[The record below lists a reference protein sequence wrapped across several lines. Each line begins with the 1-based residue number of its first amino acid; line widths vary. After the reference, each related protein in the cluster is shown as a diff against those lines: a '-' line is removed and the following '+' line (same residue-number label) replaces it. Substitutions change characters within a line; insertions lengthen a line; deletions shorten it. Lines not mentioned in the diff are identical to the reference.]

1 MATEFIN
8 GQWRIPNS
16 WDVDESNQGKISN
29 YSMDFDGTSAE
40 IDLGISPVDLVGNS
54 KPYSVSAWVYIAQ
67 SDLVSGTNYFIIGAF
82 NPDRWYFRIMNS
94 YVGFGYG
101 NTVSNTSLTQITGDQ
116 WNHIVFTFDL
126 TTHTIYING
135 VSKFTLSS
143 SGQTIASNNA
153 FIGALNGASGPINRF
168 KGKLDQ
174 VTVFDYALSQDQV
187 TQLAPY
193 LYAFNF
199 NSSRIRLN
207 STSILQNVSSFTIS
221 AWAKRIGG
229 SNDRMIFG
237 SDQSGNR
244 GLYISA
250 RSGGQY
256 KVLLSTNA
264 STNDQFTYS
273 TGGADNV
280 WRNIIVNWNGTSINL
295 FIDGVF
301 VYTQAVVNSTGNFS
315 MPVEPSIGS
324 QNGTTSGFGFIGE
337 ISNVQIWDS
346 ILTSGGAT
354 VGQVAGGEIATIYN
368 NSSPLKGTP
377 PQSSNLK
384 GWWRLDDTATFNSGT
399 TVWSVPDASGNSNTG
414 TSVGMTLSSLVLTSL
429 NGGFIANPMALSP
442 SPIAYYQL
450 GDQDVNFNG
459 GTWTVPNNSLSD
471 YVFDF
476 NGTSDLVNIDS
487 INSSISSS
495 AKGSVSCWVKWDGSN
510 QLKAVGFGSNSVNRQ
525 YIIIQI
531 LTDGKA
537 YAQYKTFSITGWQL
551 QTTSPITANV
561 WTHFVV
567 VQNGTSPIIYIN
579 GSAPSQSF
587 LEATNKTRWWPNLDT
602 FNTSTIGALR
612 WNGGSPV
619 VSYGTGE
626 IGQTTIFDY
635 DLSSSQINTL
645 YNNGVPNDISSLSPT
660 VWYKLN
666 ASEIFNSTSTEWSID
681 NNAYPSVYNSSLDF
695 KGITGTYIQVA
706 STSDFAWGSNGFG
719 VNLWVNFK
727 SVSAAYNILDFRTN
741 GAAAAVG
748 SLWFDP
754 TSGVRWYVA
763 PGYKSANIPA
773 SSFSINTWY
782 NIAVVNDG
790 STIYFYLNGD
800 LIDSTTDTTVYI
812 AAPLTIGAYSGGSN
826 SAAVNG
832 MLSNVSLFNTE
843 LTSTQVQTLY
853 NNGTPALDI
862 SSLSPVSWWKLNNT
876 TTGIQDSAGS
886 NNGTNNG
893 ATEYA
898 GFVNAL
904 AGESSGMDS
913 SNLVQSDLQQ
923 TSGYSPYSIELNGAD
938 QFFTVD
944 NSSKNLN
951 TENISISTWFFQDDS
966 AAASS
971 YPAIIINGFSGSGGG
986 SYWGL
991 VMRPG
996 NIVRAQLRLLDSS
1009 SNLTFIT
1016 EDITQT
1022 IVTGQWNHIA
1032 MTYDGTTLR
1041 GYINGVGETLSL
1053 SGASGEIQYSTTG
1066 MNSQDLLIGKRGTD
1080 SFHLDGKIS
1089 NFAIWGS
1096 GLTST
1101 QIATIY
1107 NNGLPNDI
1115 SSLNPLAWWELGA
1128 MTGFNGTDT
1137 WTAISNSDSNF
1148 AAVSEANMAATDL
1161 VNGPGYSDGGIGTSS
1176 LVIAKQAPYSFNNA
1190 LSESMAISNRDDS
1203 QASDPY
1209 PLIMQLDLTSETSSY
1224 TFASPDVSSGATYPY
1239 TVDWGDGNI
1248 EQITSSG
1255 QLVSNRLNH
1264 VYDTDTYPR
1273 PVVQIGKSTDTGGI
1287 KQFYVNNGGSK
1298 LQFVDLKQW
1307 GQANFTNFV
1316 SFRLATKTRIT
1327 AVDNLKFSGSSLG
1340 SLLQQA
1346 SVANPPSINNWDVST
1361 VTNITSAFLDASSF
1375 NQDLNNWDTSSQR
1388 SGQSAPG
1395 IVMSNVFNGA
1405 IAFNGNITNWFTGK
1419 LATGS
1424 NFLTKAFVFN
1434 QDISTKKI
1442 LAANSPTGVE
1452 YVAWDVSNCTTFS
1465 QFFYRAS
1472 AFNQDIGNWNIG
1484 GNPSTT
1490 AVSCYR
1496 MFRSATS
1503 FNQDIYTKAI
1513 SAAAS
1518 PTGSAYVAWDMSKVN
1533 DMEYMFSEG
1542 GSTFNGD
1549 INNWD
1554 TSSVV
1559 DMQYMFQQA
1568 SIFNQDIS
1576 TKSISSAV
1584 SPTGSAYIAWDVS
1597 SVLNF
1602 QRMFRK
1608 AFLFN
1613 KNLRSWNLNS
1623 SVTNMTNMFETT
1635 TAMNGAAYTDTIV
1648 GWAVKHNIGTYAPN
1662 NINMGTSP
1670 TFDNTRTQNTDNDG
1684 TTTNYSTL
1692 YGTDWP
1698 AGWTDAL
1705 SALNYLEE
1713 DAGWTNI

>member
-153 FIGALNGASGPINRF
+153 FIGALNGSSGPINRF

-174 VTVFDYALSQDQV
+174 LTIFDYALSQDQV
-187 TQLAPY
+187 TQLGAEG
-193 LYAFNF
+193 YAFNF
-199 NSSRIRLN
+199 IPNDKINVGNNSNLN
-207 STSILQNVSSFTIS
+207 ITGALTVSIWMKTTSTAIQGLISKVGSATTRSF
-221 AWAKRIGG
+221 
-229 SNDRMIFG
+229 
-237 SDQSGNR
+237 
-244 GLYISA
+244 GLYIYYSNGISVVQSYVSTDGSA
-250 RSGGQY
+250 IALTGKGLNAASSVHDGNWHHILM
-256 KVLLSTNA
+256 VNDPTTTN
-264 STNDQFTYS
+264 NYLY
-273 TGGADNV
+273 V
-280 WRNIIVNWNGTSINL
+280 
-295 FIDGVF
+295 DGVEVKTTTNGRPLF
-301 VYTQAVVNSTGNFS
+301 SSTVDTNIGFLDPSYRFDGELSNAQIFNSVIPPTG
-315 MPVEPSIGS
+315 
-324 QNGTTSGFGFIGE
+324 
-337 ISNVQIWDS
+337 SNSVQ
-346 ILTSGGAT
+346 
-354 VGQVAGGEIATIYN
+354 TIYN
-368 NSSPLKGTP
+368 NGKPL
-377 PQSSNLK
+377 SNMSGFTSLQ
-384 GWWRLDDTATFNSGT
+384 GWWKLDDTATFNSGT
-399 TVWSVPDASGNSNTG
+399 SVWSIPDASTNSNTG
-414 TSVGMTLSSLVLTSL
+414 ASVGMDASNLVTSDI
-429 NGGFIANPMALSP
+429 NGEFVANPMATSP
-442 SPIAYYQL
+442 KPIAYYQI
-450 GDQDVNFNG
+450 GDQSVDNG
-459 GTWTVPNNSLSD
+459 ANYLVPNNSLSD

-782 NIAVVNDG
+782 NIVVVNNG
-790 STIYFYLNGD
+790 STIYFYLNGN
-800 LIDSTTDTTVYI
+800 LVDSATDTTVYI